1 MNALKHPSFLFT
13 SVVALSLFGASL
25 LAEPVL
31 AGSCTYPVTPGAF
44 IGRVSSGVNVRNKT
58 CMEESTVVGRVS
70 GGATVQ
76 VLGEA
81 DGWYQVKLSDGTIGF
96 VWGDFISKTDSSQ
109 VTKTETK
116 TETKTDTKS
125 TVTKVTES
133 ADLTARLK
141 GHILLQVESHG
152 EAWYVHPDDS
162 KRYYMKDGKTAYE
175 MMRSFG
181 LGITNA
187 DLAKLKAGN
196 KDLVTR
202 LKGKIVLQ
210 VESHGEAY
218 YIHPTK
224 GTTHYLKNGDEA
236 YRVMRELS
244 LGITNKDLEAIKSRS
259 FDAYVSEKETAK
271 ESVVDFSQNG
281 MITLSAYLEGG
292 VAHLNWNVK
301 GFDAK
306 EGFKVVYADSVNA
319 SYPGDAAE
327 FVGATVRDHVLGSL
341 KPDTTYYFRV
351 CAYLGNG
358 TCGTYSNEIA
368 LKTPVTS
375 GKIVLNGYVENGKVY
390 LDWTVAG
397 MEAPNGFK
405 VVWSTDAT
413 PVYPGDDYHY
423 LGSGGA
429 RNDILHDMDAGT
441 YRLRVCEYLGGSCG
455 TYSNE
460 IELTVPSNNV
470 ASINNPAQSG
480 VVFSQAN
487 LDEINAYWLTT
498 INNLRAG
505 KGLRQLA
512 LDQRWV
518 NTATEW
524 ATYMGVNNAAT
535 HNRPDG
541 KSMHQWIDAKGLPF
555 TVRNSAD
562 GWKTNYFTENISWGY
577 ASDASVSEVK
587 QVLDDTLAFFLSEEA
602 SNGPHYRT
610 IYHPDWNSVG
620 LGLYFTPDGSGYKVH
635 VAMHYGS
642 LILN

>member
-1 MNALKHPSFLFT
+1 MNAFKRPSFLFT
-13 SVVALSLFGASL
+13 SVVALSLFGAAL

-58 CMEESTVVGRVS
+58 CMEESTIIGRVS

-96 VWGDFISKTDSSQ
+96 VWGDFISKTDSSEVSKTEGTTT
-109 VTKTETK
+109 VTKTT
-116 TETKTDTKS
+116 TTSDITT
-125 TVTKVTES
+125 
-133 ADLTARLK
+133 RLK

-152 EAWYVHPDDS
+152 EAWYLNPGDS
-162 KRYYMKDGKTAYE
+162 KRYYMKDGATAYE

-181 LGITNA
+181 LGISNA

-196 KDLVTR
+196 SDLVTR

-224 GTTHYLKNGDEA
+224 GTSHYLKNGTEA

-244 LGITNKDLEAIKSRS
+244 LGITNKDLESIKFRS
-259 FDAYVSEKETAK
+259 FEAYVSEQEAAK
-271 ESVVDFSQNG
+271 DVVADFSKYG
-281 MITLSAYLEGG
+281 LITLSAYLEGG

-301 GFDAK
+301 GFEPS

-327 FVGATVRDHVLGSL
+327 FVGGTVRDHVLSSL
-341 KPDTTYYFRV
+341 NADTTYYFRV

-358 TCGTYSNEIA
+358 TCGTYSNEIV
-368 LKTPVTS
+368 LKTPVTT
-375 GKIVLNGYVENGKVY
+375 GKIVLTGYIENGRVY

-397 MEAPNGFK
+397 IEASNGFK
-405 VVWSTDAT
+405 VVWSSEAD
-413 PVYPGDDYHY
+413 PVYPGDNYHY

-441 YRLRVCEYLGGSCG
+441 YHFRVCEYLGGSCG
-455 TYSNE
+455 KYSND

-480 VVFSQAN
+480 VVPSQVDLAA
-487 LDEINAYWLTT
+487 LNAYWLSQ
-498 INNLRAG
+498 INPLRAA
-505 KGLRQLA
+505 KGLRQLVI
-512 LDQRWV
+512 DDRWV
-518 NTATEW
+518 ETATEW
-524 ATYMGVNNAAT
+524 ATYMGENNAPT

-555 TVRNSAD
+555 TVRYSTD
-562 GWKTNYFTENISWGY
+562 GWNTNYFTENISWGY
-577 ASDASVSEVK
+577 VSDHSQEGVE
-587 QVLDDTLAFFLSEEA
+587 QVLDDSLAFFLSEAA

-610 IYHPDWNSVG
+610 IYHADWNSVG
-620 LGLYFTPDGSGYKVH
+620 IGFYFTPDGNGYKVH

-642 LILN
+642 LVLN